1 LQIEFLTFA
10 KEIPQNCRRVIAEIT
25 SKHYPVI
32 RVESDCR
39 EEWRLFTM
47 TQVKDIRKQY
57 FEEGRN
63 VSEIARL
70 TEHDRKT
77 VSKYV
82 NQEDWNEKIPSVTPP
97 NQFPKL
103 EPFTTDIDQWLL
115 EDKKARRKQRHT
127 AQRVTTG

>member
-25 SKHYPVI
+25 SKHSHVI
-32 RVESDCR
+32 RVESDYR

-47 TQVKDIRKQY
+47 TQVKDIRNQY

-82 NQEDWNEKIPSVTPP
+82 NQED
-97 NQFPKL
+97 
-103 EPFTTDIDQWLL
+103 
-115 EDKKARRKQRHT
+115 
-127 AQRVTTG
+127 